1 MQVTGKS
8 GNTLTLLNGGQI
20 GVTYPYDL
28 ALYAAGKPAAGATL
42 MRFIFDRAISFSIN
56 LAGSIASVGTAPAS
70 AAAFAVAKNG
80 TSIGTLNFAGA
91 ATSGT
96 FSVAVAQ
103 NFITGDVLTVTA
115 PATADAALSDLSV
128 TLSGTRT

>member
-28 ALYAAGKPAAGATL
+28 ALYANGKPAASALL
-42 MRFIFDRAISFSIN
+42 MRFIFDRTISFPVN
-56 LAGSIASVGTAPAS
+56 LAGSVASVGTAPAA

-80 TSIGTLNFAGA
+80 AAIGTLNFAGA

-96 FSVAVAQ
+96 FSIAAAQ
-103 NFITGDVLTVTA
+103 SFSSGDVLTIAA